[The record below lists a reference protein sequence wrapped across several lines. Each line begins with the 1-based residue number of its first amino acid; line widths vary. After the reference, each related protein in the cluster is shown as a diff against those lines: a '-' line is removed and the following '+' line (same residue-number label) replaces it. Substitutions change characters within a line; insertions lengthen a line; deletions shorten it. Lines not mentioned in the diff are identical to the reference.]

1 MYLLNNKDRFGS
13 LLLLAFSFVYLRY
26 ALDLP
31 IDPTAGDESF
41 SARTLPVGLSVAA
54 IAFALA
60 ELFLSTRRANDCRI
74 SEAVDGFRWGPTLLL
89 VLLMGLYSFVF
100 DTLGFI
106 LSSYLFLQ
114 FGFLILGERRVL
126 LSVIVAVS
134 LVIFLWLMLT
144 QVFGIYLDPGDLYR
158 FLAGLIQ

>member
-54 IAFALA
+54 IAFALV
-60 ELFLSTRRANDCRI
+60 ELFLSTRRANDSRI
-74 SEAVDGFRWGPTLLL
+74 SEAVEGFRWGPTLLL

-134 LVIFLWLMLT
+134 LVMFLWLMLT